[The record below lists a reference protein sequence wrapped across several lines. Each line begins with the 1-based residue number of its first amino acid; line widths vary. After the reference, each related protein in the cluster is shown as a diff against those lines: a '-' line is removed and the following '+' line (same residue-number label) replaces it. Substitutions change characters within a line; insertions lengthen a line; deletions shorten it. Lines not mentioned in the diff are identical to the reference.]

1 VFGSRQLFHP
11 TAQVH
16 LLVYTPNATRGG
28 QLARSW
34 RPFAVQPVPGGRM
47 PFCLVL
53 GDNRR
58 RRSCAKN
65 WRHGNPRSQ
74 KVPMTDGNS
83 RPVLL
88 HGYAPLIPA
97 PMAPNEA
104 ARTRGDRPSSKPLG
118 LTKRSECDRPGRD
131 GMQPTFPK
139 REVAAIRRHVRITV
153 ICHLHGS
160 VHTKVFCLRNGW

>member
-1 VFGSRQLFHP
+1 
-11 TAQVH
+11 
-16 LLVYTPNATRGG
+16 
-28 QLARSW
+28 
-34 RPFAVQPVPGGRM
+34 
-47 PFCLVL
+47 
-53 GDNRR
+53 
-58 RRSCAKN
+58 
-65 WRHGNPRSQ
+65 
-74 KVPMTDGNS
+74 MTDGNS

-153 ICHLHGS
+153 NLSSARIGTDESVLSPKWVVSGVQIQTGVYEVLVMYAQYS
-160 VHTKVFCLRNGW
+160 VHVNTHLPTYLPPT